1 MKKILAFIVC
11 TVLLICAF
19 PLTAFA
25 EGDPVD
31 SIENSVEEV
40 DTSPTEEESASEE
53 EISGEKTMPNITT
66 EDIVAYIK
74 AHFEEISVVLTLI
87 GTLFYNIRKHKLL
100 NKSISATNLN
110 AITVAENSELT
121 MKETLAMIEG
131 YKTEFTNLLNEYRA
145 SEEEKQKLVQTLNEA
160 MTYIK
165 TARIANEEFANEL
178 AELLVLANIPN
189 SKKDELYSRHIAKI
203 AALHAIE
210 EAEHTEVIASD
221 GGEET

>member
-31 SIENSVEEV
+31 SIETSVEEV
-40 DTSPTEEESASEE
+40 DTSPTEEENASEE
-53 EISGEKTMPNITT
+53 EISGEEAMPGITT

-121 MKETLAMIEG
+121 MKETLAIIEG
-131 YKTEFTNLLNEYRA
+131 YKTEFSNLLNEYRA
-145 SEEEKQKLVQTLNEA
+145 SEEEKQKLVQTLNKA

-189 SKKDELYSRHIAKI
+189 SKKDEFYSRHIAKI